1 MEHTCGPHTLSSCKE
16 VTFRWR
22 RQSHAGKTHTV
33 WNVLGP
39 MREEW
44 LSERFDEDDAEHDE

>member
-1 MEHTCGPHTLSSCKE
+1 MEHTCGLHTLSSCKE

-22 RQSHAGKTHTV
+22 RQSHAEKTHTV